1 MSISAFNAPR
11 WVLTPVKTVKLEAHS
26 VNRREYHIVVLGA
39 GGVGK
44 SCLTAQ
50 FVQNVWIES
59 YDPTIEDS
67 YRKQMEIDV
76 SCATMTAEQSIDEI
90 RESKSSSKCKLLVV
104 TSTSS
109 MLTCL
114 ALIRQEQS
122 NSPPCENST

>member
-1 MSISAFNAPR
+1 
-11 WVLTPVKTVKLEAHS
+11 
-26 VNRREYHIVVLGA
+26 
-39 GGVGK
+39 VGK

-67 YRKQMEIDV
+67 YRKQVEIDV
-76 SCATMTAEQSIDEI
+76 SCATVTAEQSIDEI
-90 RESKSSSKCKLLVV
+90 RESKSSSKCKLLIV
-104 TSTSS
+104 TSTAS
-109 MLTCL
+109 MLTCS